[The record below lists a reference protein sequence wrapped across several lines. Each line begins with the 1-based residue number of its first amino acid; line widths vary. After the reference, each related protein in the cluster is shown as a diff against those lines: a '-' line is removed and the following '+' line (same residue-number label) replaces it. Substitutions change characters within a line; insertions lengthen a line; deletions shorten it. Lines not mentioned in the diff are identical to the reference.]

1 MWFGNSCVK
10 GLRVHGLTSVRRFA
24 LGGEDDEAETLDV
37 FAVERDVERL
47 VVQSAGHRQAR

>member
-1 MWFGNSCVK
+1 MK

-24 LGGEDDEAETLDV
+24 LGGEDDEAEALDV